1 MPLILVALSLF
12 AVLLMMAHLRSAVA
26 IALWIGVLAGGLYLL
41 PWTAKVAAPL
51 ATILTLAIGESLA
64 GLRTDD

>member
-12 AVLLMMAHLRSAVA
+12 AVLLMVSHLRSAVA
-26 IALWIGVLAGGLYLL
+26 IAVWIGVLAGGLYLL
-41 PWTAKVAAPL
+41 PWSAKVAAPL
-51 ATILTLAIGESLA
+51 AAILTLAVGGSLA